1 MSQQP
6 VIALVGLSG
15 AGKSSV
21 GRGLAARLGW
31 PLLDT
36 DALIVREA
44 GRDIQAIFAAEGE
57 AHFRDLETAALE
69 RALSQAPAVIAT
81 GGGIVLRPAN
91 RELLRRRA
99 KVAWLDAP
107 TEALVARLL
116 AHEEVRPLVHGER
129 PAERLEAL
137 RLARAPLYAEVA
149 GIQIETDGHSV
160 EQIVEQILSAFKLA
174 EHTAP

>member
-1 MSQQP
+1 MQRHP

-36 DALIVREA
+36 DALIVRDA
-44 GRDIQAIFAAEGE
+44 GREIQAIFAAEGE
-57 AHFRDLETAALE
+57 VHFRDLETAALE
-69 RALSQAPAVIAT
+69 RALDQAPAVIAT
-81 GGGIVLRPAN
+81 GGGIVLRPDN
-91 RELLRRRA
+91 RELLQRA
-99 KVAWLDAP
+99 RVAWLDAP

-116 AHEEVRPLVHGER
+116 AHDEVRPLVHGER

-137 RLARAPLYAEVA
+137 RLARAPIYAEVA
-149 GIQIETDGHSV
+149 DIRIDTDGRSV
-160 EQIVEQILSAFKLA
+160 EQLVAEILSAFEL
-174 EHTAP
+174 TS